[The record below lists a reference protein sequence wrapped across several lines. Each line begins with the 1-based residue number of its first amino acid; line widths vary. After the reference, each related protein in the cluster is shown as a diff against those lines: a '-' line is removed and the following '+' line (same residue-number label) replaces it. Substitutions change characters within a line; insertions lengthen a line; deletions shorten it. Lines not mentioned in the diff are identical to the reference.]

1 MIADD
6 EGPMHV
12 IVKQIKK
19 EAKGRSDLTGWR
31 HNGNI
36 VLIEIKRVCTGTHGL
51 SGSSFFYRN
60 WSQLQNG

>member
-12 IVKQIKK
+12 IVKQIKN

-31 HNGNI
+31 PQR
-36 VLIEIKRVCTGTHGL
+36 K
-51 SGSSFFYRN
+51 YRPHRN
-60 WSQLQNG
+60 